1 LLLLLLLL
9 LPQLLHE
16 TNTHPKS
23 IKMAGAHQACPS
35 CGAAIPGETKTC
47 GSCGKVSWMFAD
59 YNILM
64 IDLPCL
70 NSLRFDSE
78 MISGVWGLCARGCDK

>member
-1 LLLLLLLL
+1 MCKVSNQRYKKTLDARRNKII
-9 LPQLLHE
+9 PRIIQLCILTLFTTLHTRSINFTSLDE

-47 GSCGKVSWMFAD
+47 GSCGKTCPV
-59 YNILM
+59 
-64 IDLPCL
+64 
-70 NSLRFDSE
+70 
-78 MISGVWGLCARGCDK
+78 